1 MSERITNYS
10 VGRRWRCQRSHSVS
24 FDFVI
29 VGPGAKGDSKR
40 CRLELLPGQESWLT
54 KNSTDLTQLEQDYTH
69 SHLRRVAVLQ
79 PISLDD
85 IARSI

>member
-10 VGRRWRCQRSHSVS
+10 VGRRWRCQRSGSVS

-29 VGPGAKGDSKR
+29 VGEEHETEVP
-40 CRLELLPGQESWLT
+40 CRLEPLPGQSKIYDSDAIARMDGHIGLYS
-54 KNSTDLTQLEQDYTH
+54 KD
-69 SHLRRVAVLQ
+69 HLRRVAVLQ

-85 IARSI
+85 IAQRL